1 MGRDRRAINRP
12 RRSQCTP
19 RFDPS
24 HAGADDLN
32 LWRANGWRSVGTA
45 VCAAAAGALGQ
56 DAAPATRPVI
66 TLGAA
71 LVEDAPTIDGSLDD
85 TTWQDAPVIDAF
97 TQVNPI
103 NGAPPTER
111 TEVRLLYD
119 ADTLYLGVRCFDA
132 QPDKIEARSMARDAD
147 HGSDDRITFT
157 LDTFADRRN
166 GYVFVV
172 SAAGGKRDGLIE
184 STRTRWEWDGLWTA
198 KTRVDELGWTAE
210 IAIPT
215 KTLSFDPAN
224 TAWGFNIERFIRHKN
239 ESVRWATPTRDSGV
253 TSMNDTGEIE
263 NLAGLVQ
270 GLGLTVKPFLTA
282 KADLN
287 TGDLKF
293 EPGVDLFY
301 KITPST
307 TAALTINTD
316 FAETEVDTRQV
327 NLTRFPLFFPEKR
340 AFFLED
346 SGIFEFG
353 GINQSPKPFFSRR
366 IGIVRGQEKDILA
379 GLRVTGRSDGLRFG
393 VLDVQMKDDDELGEK
408 NLGVVR
414 LKHDVGDE
422 SAVGLILTNGAPG
435 RRGNNQLVGV
445 DYNYVN
451 SDALGGR
458 VSADLWAMLTHDDPA
473 EFRGEND
480 DPYAFGGRFGW
491 NADPFSFSLFAA
503 EVGHDFRPGLG
514 FVQRPGTREY
524 AVRGGYT
531 WRPEDGGWI
540 RSISTTVGASAYT
553 TFGSDVQSADLDLPR
568 VTLNTESGDSLF
580 AVALFDRELLDDPF
594 EIVDGVTIPTGEY
607 DNAGWR
613 TGFTTSAARPVTVQ
627 ANYSERGFYDGTRK
641 DTFVN
646 ASFRPTAALAL
657 TGEYFLNEIELSEGD
672 FTVRTARAQATLQF
686 SPELSW
692 DTTLQWDNQSD
703 QAGLNSR
710 VRYEFRPGQEVFV
723 VYNEGFDV
731 EDDEFESI
739 DRGVTVKVGLTFR
752 F

>member
-1 MGRDRRAINRP
+1 MVESPP
-12 RRSQCTP
+12 R
-19 RFDPS
+19 
-24 HAGADDLN
+24 
-32 LWRANGWRSVGTA
+32 
-45 VCAAAAGALGQ
+45 
-56 DAAPATRPVI
+56 
-66 TLGAA
+66 
-71 LVEDAPTIDGSLDD
+71 IDGLLDD
-85 TTWQDAPVIDAF
+85 ATWQDAPVLDAF

-103 NGAPPTER
+103 DGDPPSER

-119 ADTLYLGVRCFDA
+119 ADTLYLGVRCFDSE
-132 QPDKIEARSMARDAD
+132 PDRIVARSMARDAG

-166 GYVFVV
+166 GYIFVV

-198 KTRVDELGWTAE
+198 KTRVDDMGWTAE
-210 IAIPT
+210 IAIPM
-215 KTLSFDPAN
+215 KTLSFDSAAG
-224 TAWGFNIERFIRHKN
+224 TWGFNIERFIRRKN
-239 ESVRWATPTRDSGV
+239 ESVRWATPTRNSGV
-253 TSMNDTGEIE
+253 AVMNDAGEIRD
-263 NLAGLVQ
+263 LADLAQ
-270 GLGLTVKPFLTA
+270 GVGLTVKPFLTA
-282 KADLN
+282 KANLD

-307 TAALTINTD
+307 TAALTVNTD
-316 FAETEVDTRQV
+316 FAEAEVDQRRV

-366 IGIVRGQEKDILA
+366 IGIVRGQQQDILA
-379 GLRVTGRSDGLRFG
+379 GMRITGRTGGLRFG
-393 VLDVQMKDDDELGEK
+393 VLDVQMKDSDEFGRK
-408 NLGVVR
+408 NLGVLR

-422 SAVGLILTNGAPG
+422 SSVGMIATNGAPG
-435 RRGNNQLVGV
+435 NRGNNQLLGV

-458 VSADLWAMLTHDDPA
+458 VAADLWAMATHDDPA
-473 EFRGEND
+473 GSQGQNHNPF
-480 DPYAFGGRFGW
+480 AIGGRFSW
-491 NADPFSFSLFAA
+491 NADPWSFFAFAA
-503 EVGHDFRPGLG
+503 EVGEDFRPGLG
-514 FVQRPGTREY
+514 FVQRPGTREL
-524 AVRGGYT
+524 ASRTSYT
-531 WRPEDGGWI
+531 WRPEDGGWV
-540 RSISTTVGASAYT
+540 RAISTSFGGSAFT
-553 TFGSDVQSADLDLPR
+553 TLGSQVQSASFDLPR
-568 VTLNTESGDSLF
+568 VTLSTEPGDSVF
-580 AVALFDRELLDDPF
+580 VVALADRERLDDPF
-594 EIVDGVTIPTGEY
+594 EIVDGVTIPVGTY

-613 TGFTTSAARPVTVQ
+613 AGFATSNARWLTVQ
-627 ANYSERGFYDGTRK
+627 ANYSQRGFYDGTRN

-646 ASFRPTAALAL
+646 ATFRPSAALAL
-657 TGEYFLNEIELSEGD
+657 SGEYFLNQINLGTGD
-672 FTVRTARAQATLQF
+672 FTVRTARTRATLQF

-731 EDDEFESI
+731 EESRFESTS
-739 DRGVTVKVGLTFR
+739 RGLAVKLGLTFR

>member
-1 MGRDRRAINRP
+1 MYTT
-12 RRSQCTP
+12 RSIAWRNALAATSATGVVCLAHAATAQDT
-19 RFDPS
+19 DPE
-24 HAGADDLN
+24 
-32 LWRANGWRSVGTA
+32 TA
-45 VCAAAAGALGQ
+45 VPGE
-56 DAAPATRPVI
+56 RPGVS
-66 TLGAA
+66 LGAQV
-71 LVEDAPTIDGSLDD
+71 VESPPTIDGLLED
-85 TTWQDAPVIDAF
+85 TCWQDAPVIDGF
-97 TQVNPI
+97 TQVNPVD
-103 NGAPPTER
+103 GDPPTER

-119 ADTLYLGVRCFDA
+119 KDTLYIGVRCFDRT
-132 QPDKIEARSMARDAD
+132 PGRIVARSMARDAD

-166 GYVFVV
+166 GYIFVV

-184 STRTRWEWDGLWTA
+184 STRTRWDWDGLWTA
-198 KTRVDELGWTAE
+198 KTHLDDLGWTAE
-210 IAIPT
+210 IAIPV
-215 KTLSFDPAN
+215 KTLSFDPQG

-239 ESVRWATPTRDSGV
+239 ESVRWATPTRNSGV
-253 TSMNDTGEIE
+253 AQMNDAGEITD
-263 NLAGLVQ
+263 LAGFVQ

-282 KADLN
+282 ETNLD

-316 FAETEVDTRQV
+316 FAEAEVDQRRV

-366 IGIVRGQEKDILA
+366 IGIVGGEEKDILA
-379 GLRVTGRSDGLRFG
+379 GLRVTGRSGGLRFG
-393 VLDVQMKDDDELGEK
+393 VLDVQMKDDDELGQK
-408 NLGVVR
+408 NLGVLR

-422 SAVGLILTNGAPG
+422 SSVGLIATNGAPG
-435 RRGNNQLVGV
+435 NRGNNQLLGV
-445 DYNYVN
+445 DYNFVD

-458 VSADLWAMLTHDDPA
+458 VAADLWMMATHDDPDDGPA
-473 EFRGEND
+473 END
-480 DPYAFGGRFGW
+480 SPYAFGGRFNW
-491 NADPFSFSLFAA
+491 NADPWSFFVFAA
-503 EVGHDFRPGLG
+503 EVGEDFRPGLG
-514 FVQRPGTREY
+514 FVQRPGSREF
-524 AVRGGYT
+524 ASRGGYT

-540 RSISTTVGASAYT
+540 RSISTTFGGSAFT
-553 TFGSDVQSADLDLPR
+553 SLGNEVESAEFDLPR
-568 VTLNTESGDSLF
+568 VTLNTDSGDSVF
-580 AVALFDRELLDDPF
+580 AVALLDRERLDDPF

-613 TGFTTSAARPVTVQ
+613 TGFATSAARPITLQ

-646 ASFRPTAALAL
+646 ATFRPTASLAFSA
-657 TGEYFLNEIELSEGD
+657 EYFLNEIDLSSGD
-672 FTVRTARAQATLQF
+672 FTVRTARGQATLQF

-692 DTTLQWDNQSD
+692 DNTLQWDNQSD

-731 EDDEFESI
+731 EDNEFESI
-739 DRGVTVKVGLTFR
+739 SRGMTVKLGLTFR